1 VGRFVSSGPPAGPL
15 RYVPPPPR
23 RRSVTLLWWG
33 GGLLVV
39 AAVVALVLVLL
50 LRDADAPAQTPK
62 AAAEQLVQALDSG
75 DCEALTPSL
84 STRLA
89 ERIDCESAS
98 QTTAALAGIGAL
110 NITFGTIDVL
120 EESADEA
127 RVSVEVTVLSTEG
140 EAVLVVIQEDGG
152 WVVDDL
158 DLEGTQ
164 IPLLGFP

>member
-1 VGRFVSSGPPAGPL
+1 
-15 RYVPPPPR
+15 
-23 RRSVTLLWWG
+23 
-33 GGLLVV
+33 
-39 AAVVALVLVLL
+39 
-50 LRDADAPAQTPK
+50 
-62 AAAEQLVQALDSG
+62 
-75 DCEALTPSL
+75 
-84 STRLA
+84 
-89 ERIDCESAS
+89 
-98 QTTAALAGIGAL
+98 
-110 NITFGTIDVL
+110 VL